1 MHLLIIDDHSL
12 FRMGLQVILSQ
23 RLASP
28 VIYEASSIHEAA
40 TLVCPALDVILLDIQ
55 MQGLSG
61 LEAIGLLKKRW
72 PSSPGVILS
81 STLNPQDASLS
92 IERGAAAFL
101 SKAESDKKIVQVI
114 TQILA
119 GEHIESQIPSL
130 NDPVKAANIE
140 LTARQAEILGLLS
153 EGLTNKAIAT
163 RIHLSE
169 FTVRGH
175 IQSIFSLLGVN
186 SRYQAIVAARRLGLV
201 Y

>member
-1 MHLLIIDDHSL
+1 MLLLIIDDHSL

-23 RLASP
+23 RLTAP
-28 VIYEASSIHEAA
+28 VIYEASSIHEAS
-40 TLVCPALDVILLDIQ
+40 TLVCPAPDVILLDIQ

-72 PSSPGVILS
+72 PSSPIVILS

-92 IERGAAAFL
+92 LERGAVAFL

-114 TQILA
+114 TKVLA
-119 GEHIESQIPSL
+119 GEDIESTKPSL
-130 NDPVKAANIE
+130 TLPAKETKIE
-140 LTARQAEILGLLS
+140 LTTRQAEILGLLC

-175 IQSIFSLLGVN
+175 IQSIFSLLCVS
-186 SRYQAIVAARRLGLV
+186 SRSQAIVAARRLGLV

>member
-1 MHLLIIDDHSL
+1 MLLMIIDDHSL
-12 FRMGLQVILSQ
+12 FRMGLQVILKQ

-28 VIYEASSIHEAA
+28 VIMEAESIQHAIA
-40 TLVCPALDVILLDIQ
+40 LACPAPDVILLDIQ

-61 LEAIGLLKKRW
+61 LESIGLLKRRW
-72 PSSPGVILS
+72 PQSPIVILS
-81 STLNPQDASLS
+81 STLNPQDAVLAV
-92 IERGAAAFL
+92 ERGAVAFL

-114 TQILA
+114 TEVLA
-119 GEHIESQIPSL
+119 GKAIEITKPFL
-130 NDPVKAANIE
+130 AAPVQETKIE
-140 LTARQAEILGLLS
+140 LTTRQAEILGLLC

-186 SRYQAIVAARRLGLV
+186 SRSQAIVAARRLGLV